1 VAIRPPKYNSQ
12 GYTLLEMLAVI
23 SIVGIVIGFAA
34 PSLLALNKPLRDG
47 TSQFKS
53 TLGLIRSKAI
63 SSNQA
68 YRIRPKYFTTAEYL
82 GQKYPGNP
90 HNFIVEYAANCQVNT
105 YGYGIGKTGTT
116 DPNRPPNLTYP
127 NGIPDGWQQ
136 ASQFDLDLP
145 ESVGVVATPMTKV
158 NGNDIT
164 DDTISFPLAN
174 QPTIVPPDISI
185 DKHLNWN
192 ICYDNRGIAFQAVT
206 LTLKDFQGNN
216 RAKTSVIQITG
227 IGQLDITTKDNA
239 GVDIPKN
246 NGNSVF

>member
-23 SIVGIVIGFAA
+23 SIVGIVMGFAA

-68 YRIRPKYFTTAEYL
+68 YRIRPKFPTKAQYIGE
-82 GQKYPGNP
+82 KYPQNP

-105 YGYGIGKTGTT
+105 YGPGLPVGSTGFA
-116 DPNRPPNLTYP
+116 
-127 NGIPDGWQQ
+127 NGTPDGWQI

-145 ESVGVVATPMTKV
+145 EAVGISDTATVTV
-158 NGNDIT
+158 NGTATTSGT
-164 DDTISFPLAN
+164 DSLQLAN
-174 QPTIVPPDISI
+174 QSGSTSVAFEAN
-185 DKHLNWN
+185 LRWN
-192 ICYDNRGIAFQAVT
+192 ICYDNRGLVSQPIT

-216 RAKTSVIQITG
+216 RAKNSVIQITG
-227 IGQLDITTKDNA
+227 IGQLGITTKDNA
-239 GVDIPKN
+239 GVDIPAN
-246 NGNSVF
+246 NGNPVF

>member
-68 YRIRPKYFTTAEYL
+68 YRIRPKFPTKAQYIGE
-82 GQKYPGNP
+82 KYPQNP

-105 YGYGIGKTGTT
+105 YGYGVGKTGTT
-116 DPNRPPNLTYP
+116 DPNRPPNTTYP
-127 NGIPDGWQQ
+127 NGLPDGWQQ
-136 ASQFDLDLP
+136 ANQFDLDLP
-145 ESVGVVATPMTKV
+145 EAVGIDGNVTVAGSTTSDGSDSFTPA
-158 NGNDIT
+158 NGASAINVAYE
-164 DDTISFPLAN
+164 AN
-174 QPTIVPPDISI
+174 LRWS
-185 DKHLNWN
+185 
-192 ICYDNRGIAFQAVT
+192 ICYDNRGIAYQPVT
-206 LTLKDFQGNN
+206 LILKDFQGNN
-216 RAKTSVIQITG
+216 KAITSQIEILG
-227 IGQLDITTKDNA
+227 IGQLRVTTRDRA
-239 GVDIPKN
+239 GNIIPADPSS
-246 NGNSVF
+246 GNPIF